1 MKRKL
6 SLKGKKAVHRLDLTK
21 EIEELRAEAVRSA
34 RTLGFLGEV
43 TFKKVEQRMGEL
55 QAAGPPLRPETESE
69 HLDYFITEISPYTDL
84 AVLIYE
90 LDRIEA
96 DIEGMPRRAATIK
109 RRATKLTS
117 HITKRR
123 MAALDAR
130 L

>member
-1 MKRKL
+1 VKRKRP
-6 SLKGKKAVHRLDLTK
+6 VYRLDLRKQLK
-21 EIEELRAEAVRSA
+21 EIRAEAVTSA

-43 TFKKVEQRMGEL
+43 TFKKVEKRMFEL
-55 QAAGPPLRPETESE
+55 QAAGPPLQPKTESE
-69 HLDYFITEISPYTDL
+69 HLDYFITEVSPYTDL
-84 AVLIYE
+84 ALLIWE

-117 HITKRR
+117 HISKRR
-123 MAALDAR
+123 MAAMDAR